1 MNLTERYARLHDG
14 IGLTI
19 QAAEDAYRLS
29 PHLDTLLK
37 DWAAKEWKSRRS
49 NLDSCDND
57 LDVVDVVSGLTAL
70 GTSYVE
76 LRRELFSDL
85 HHFRAEPPWR
95 TVDGGLAI
103 RAPLHFFRTPNTE
116 FALRFTGPSGMG
128 VQRVW
133 KFYVFVSASDEKDD
147 RTRTHEFEITE
158 VSGHA
163 ARVPDALKE
172 YDDWMEQLFYG
183 LRALTGNHY
192 YLRTLDSEIARDAEL
207 LLRPSD
213 EGDDEGPF

>member
-19 QAAEDAYRLS
+19 QAAEDAYRL
-29 PHLDTLLK
+29 PQHLDTLLK
-37 DWAAKEWKSRRS
+37 DWAAKEWESRRS
-49 NLDSCDND
+49 NLDWCDND
-57 LDVVDVVSGLTAL
+57 LDVVDVVSGLAAL

-85 HHFRAEPPWR
+85 HHFQAEPPWR
-95 TVDGGLAI
+95 KVDSGLAI
-103 RAPLHFFRTPNTE
+103 RAQLHFFRTPNTE
-116 FALRFTGPSGMG
+116 FALRFTRPSGMD

-133 KFYVFVSASDEKDD
+133 TFSVFVSAREKDEY

-158 VSGHA
+158 VSDSA
-163 ARVPDALKE
+163 ARIPDSLK
-172 YDDWMEQLFYG
+172 DHGDWMEQLFYG
-183 LRALTGNHY
+183 LHTLTGNHY
-192 YLRTLDSEIARDAEL
+192 FLRTLDSEIARDAEL

-213 EGDDEGPF
+213 EGDDEGPS